1 MKTITNQQEFIAFI
15 VTIISKMKVMVI
27 LKSLS
32 IEGYLKIKPCLTD
45 IIIDLQKFYTWKIQ
59 LRIIT
64 VQKFQ

>member
-1 MKTITNQQEFIAFI
+1 
-15 VTIISKMKVMVI
+15 MKVMVI